1 MLIRVHATANIS
13 DAGAHTNC
21 RCSAQVDPELC
32 MQSAAA
38 QRRLDQPTFVVV
50 AAAAVVTAIVVVVVV
65 GRSAVNNVERKRMYK
80 RYAIINNCKQ
90 RAAGG
95 DLWRS

>member
-1 MLIRVHATANIS
+1 MLLRIS

-50 AAAAVVTAIVVVVVV
+50 VIAAAAIVVV
-65 GRSAVNNVERKRMYK
+65 GLRLMLREKECTNDTQSLIIVNNAQLEVTSGAAESFE
-80 RYAIINNCKQ
+80 APP
-90 RAAGG
+90 RA
-95 DLWRS
+95 LQ

>member
-21 RCSAQVDPELC
+21 RCSAQADPELC

-50 AAAAVVTAIVVVVVV
+50 AAAAVVTAIVVVVV